1 MTVSNIIF
9 WITLHFFRGYM
20 VNKYSGF
27 IDFDRV
33 FYTVDERKIKF
44 YNKIKIKRWKD
55 KLLI

>member
-1 MTVSNIIF
+1 
-9 WITLHFFRGYM
+9 M
-20 VNKYSGF
+20 VNEYSGF